1 MTGVIGLQRII
12 SGGQTGVDRA
22 ALDFAIENHIE
33 CGGWCP
39 KGRRAEDG
47 IIPGH
52 YPLKETSSHQYEER
66 TRKNVEESDG
76 LLVFLLNKPDT
87 GTYKAIDYAEK
98 LDKPVYVV
106 HLTMNTEDQQTGL
119 MDMLEENNI
128 KTVNIVGP
136 RESNSPGIY
145 QRTKEFLN
153 SLLFRLKNQIIFS
166 R

>member
-1 MTGVIGLQRII
+1 MKKGRII

-22 ALDFAIENHIE
+22 ALDFAIENKIA

-47 IIPGH
+47 IIPER
-52 YPLKETSSHQYEER
+52 YPLKETSSRGYRER

-76 LLVFLLNKPDT
+76 VLVFLLNKPDS
-87 GTYKAIDYAEK
+87 GTYEAIDYAEK
-98 LDKPVYVV
+98 LNKPVYVV
-106 HLTMNTEDQQTGL
+106 HLTMNVEDQQTGL
-119 MDMLEENNI
+119 LDMLEENNI
-128 KTVNIVGP
+128 QTINVVGP

-145 QRTKEFLN
+145 QKTGAFLTR
-153 SLLFRLKNQIIFS
+153 LLFRLKNQVNIS